1 MSAAKTLR
9 LKAPKSHSTLY
20 KWYTGLLFLSPWL
33 LGLLVLQVYPFCA
46 SIYYSFTDFALVKA
60 PKWVG
65 LQNYITAFKIDP
77 YYWGSLKS
85 TFQYV
90 FMAIPMKMV
99 FALFIAVLLNMKMRA
114 INFFRT
120 VYYLPSILGSSVVIA
135 ILWRFIFAK
144 EGVLNLALGTLG
156 IVGQNW
162 LGNPKY
168 ALFTLSLLHVWQ
180 FGSSMVIF
188 LAALKQIP
196 GELYEA
202 ARVDGS
208 GPIRTFFSI
217 TLPCIS
223 PMLLFNIV
231 MQTILAFQDFTSA
244 FVIGNGNGDPLK
256 TTYIYGVMLY
266 KNAFQYLKMGYASA
280 MSWILFVIIVVCT
293 LVIFGTSR
301 YWVFYEDGKGLI

>member
-1 MSAAKTLR
+1 MNAGKTLR
-9 LKAPKSHSTLY
+9 VKGRKSYSTLY

-33 LGLLVLQVYPFCA
+33 LGLLVLQIYPFCA

-144 EGVLNLALGTLG
+144 EGVLNLALGALG

-202 ARVDGS
+202 ARVDGA
-208 GPIRTFFSI
+208 GPLRTFFSI

-280 MSWILFVIIVVCT
+280 MSWILFIIIVVCT
-293 LVIFGTSR
+293 LVIFGTSK

>member
-1 MSAAKTLR
+1 MNAGKTLR
-9 LKAPKSHSTLY
+9 VKGRKSYSTLY

-33 LGLLVLQVYPFCA
+33 LGLLVLQIYPFCA

-144 EGVLNLALGTLG
+144 EGVLNLALGALG

-202 ARVDGS
+202 ARVDGA
-208 GPIRTFFSI
+208 GPLRTFFSI

-244 FVIGNGNGDPLK
+244 FVIGNSNGDPLK

-280 MSWILFVIIVVCT
+280 MSWILFIIIVVCT
-293 LVIFGTSR
+293 LVIFGTSK